1 MDITDVPDLDRA
13 GLRRLGKQLR
23 AAAPRSG
30 LGSWTPAPDRRD
42 PVEARQAGAAD
53 RLPALAPIRIGRMAA
68 DPFAFLRGSA
78 EVMAGDIGPSV
89 TSGIPVQVCGD
100 AHLANFGLFATTE
113 RNLVFDLNDFDETTV
128 GAWEWDL
135 LRLAASVV
143 VAARANGMDA
153 DTALTASRQVAV
165 SYRARMA
172 ELAELSALERRYLR
186 IDVDDVVDA
195 LRAAEGTERQGTCTR
210 ELGGRARRKDRFNA
224 LERFT
229 EVRDGQWVIVADPPL
244 VQPHPHDAFREQ
256 LLTLYAGY
264 RSTLPCHVVHLLEDH
279 RFVDIAL
286 KVVGVGSVGTRALMV
301 LLAGRADLDPLFLQI
316 KEAGPSVF
324 EPWAA
329 PATWASAGQR
339 VVEGQ
344 RLLQAAGDLFLGWGP
359 TGGRDYYLRQL
370 RDMKGGA
377 DVTRMLPGGLE
388 RYAGLCAVALANAH
402 ARSQQPALID
412 GYLGTNDKADGAV
425 ARFAVSYADQT
436 EHDQATFVKAFRS
449 GRIAADFEAE

>member
-1 MDITDVPDLDRA
+1 MDITDVRDLDRA
-13 GLRRLGKQLR
+13 GLRRLGKELR
-23 AAAPRSG
+23 AAAPRAG
-30 LGSWTPAPDRRD
+30 LGSWTPSPDRPD
-42 PVEARQAGAAD
+42 PVEVLRAGAVD
-53 RLPALAPIRIGRMAA
+53 RLPALAPIRIGRMAV

-78 EVMAGDIGPSV
+78 EVMAGDIGPST

-100 AHLANFGLFATTE
+100 AHLVNFGLFATTE
-113 RNLVFDLNDFDETTV
+113 RHLVFDLNDFDETTV
-128 GAWEWDL
+128 GAWEWDV

-153 DTALTASRQVAV
+153 AVARTASRQVAT
-165 SYRARMA
+165 SYRERMA

-186 IDVDDVVDA
+186 IDIDAVLDA
-195 LRAAEGTERQGTCTR
+195 LRTAEGAGKQLRRTEKQVAK
-210 ELGGRARRKDRFNA
+210 ARRKDRFNA

-229 EVRDGQWVIVADPPL
+229 EVRDGRRVIVADPPL
-244 VQPHPHDAFREQ
+244 VQPLPHDAFREE
-256 LLTLYAGY
+256 LLALFAGY
-264 RSTLPCHVVHLLEDH
+264 RSTLPSHVVHLLEDH

-316 KEAGPSVF
+316 KEAGASVF

-344 RLLQAAGDLFLGWGP
+344 RLLQAAGDLFLGWGSA
-359 TGGRDYYLRQL
+359 GGRDYYLRQL

-377 DVTRMLPGGLE
+377 DVTRMLPAGLH

-402 ARSQQPALID
+402 ARSQQPALIS
-412 GYLGTNDKADGAV
+412 GYLGTNDKADDAV
-425 ARFAVSYADQT
+425 ARFAVAYADQT
-436 EHDQATFVKAFRS
+436 ERDHAALVSAVRA
-449 GRIAADFEAE
+449 GRIEAIEGV